1 MQKNDTRMNWTKTLK
16 AAALTG
22 IAAIGLMASPNAT
35 AQSTNSSSNSS
46 STTAGS
52 GNVLTI
58 SLSTDELLKL
68 VQGAADILTKSGEQS
83 KADLSAA
90 ADSVVKTGAAALQ
103 EIMSISAST
112 AADLLTELNRVADS
126 VATVN
131 KAATGA
137 AKTLAEAKAA
147 QASKMI
153 KQGTQ
158 TLAGMATDMTR
169 AQADSLKQTLSQTR
183 DAIDAALK
191 KLEEEQKTK

>member
-1 MQKNDTRMNWTKTLK
+1 MNMTKTLK
-16 AAALTG
+16 TAATLCL
-22 IAAIGLMASPNAT
+22 AAVGLMASQHAT
-35 AQSTNSSSNSS
+35 AQTSKSSSAS
-46 STTAGS
+46 S
-52 GNVLTI
+52 GNVVTI

-68 VQGAADILTKSGEQS
+68 VQGAADILNQSGQESKS
-83 KADLSAA
+83 ALAAA

-103 EIMSISAST
+103 EIMSISSST

-131 KAATGA
+131 KAAAGA

-153 KQGTQ
+153 TQGTQ

-191 KLEEEQKTK
+191 KLEEEQQKNK